1 MSQLNKR
8 VFLTG
13 FGALAA
19 TRVIAQTPPTVRVV
33 LSTSLG
39 AITLELATA
48 AAPVTTA
55 NFLRYVDAGRYD
67 GADFYRA
74 LKMGVAPLAGLIQG
88 GLQNAPGKLFP
99 SIAHESTQQTGL
111 SNKDGAIAMARFEPG
126 TATSEFFICVGDES
140 GLDANPAQPGDN
152 LGFAVFGHV
161 ADGMN
166 VVHAILNAPTSP
178 TVGEGVM
185 KGQMLAPTVAITTAR
200 RRA

>member
-8 VFLTG
+8 ALLTG

-19 TRVIAQTPPTVRVV
+19 TRLAAQTPPPPPVRVT
-33 LSTSLG
+33 LSTALG

-48 AAPVTTA
+48 APITTT

-88 GLQNAPGKLFP
+88 GLQNAPGKLFSP
-99 SIAHESTQQTGL
+99 IAHESTQQTGL

-126 TATSEFFICVGDES
+126 SATSEFFICIGDES
-140 GLDANPAQPGDN
+140 GLDANPALPGDN

-161 ADGMN
+161 ADGMD
-166 VVHAILNAPTSP
+166 VVRAILKAPTSP
-178 TVGEGVM
+178 TVGDGVM
-185 KGQMLAPTVAITTAR
+185 KGQMLAPTVAIATAR
-200 RRA
+200 RV